1 MVNVDAA
8 VTNVGATALE
18 VLEKSPG
25 VMVDKDGNISLKGKQ
40 SVMVMM
46 DGRPTYLTGEQLA
59 NLLKSMPASSI
70 DQIELVT
77 NPSAK
82 YDAEGASG
90 ILNINLKKYDRSGM
104 NGSLYSGYTYNGKQ
118 YVTVQV
124 GLGSVNVARMGP
136 QLKNVPRGGSVWT
149 FALME

>member
-1 MVNVDAA
+1 MDAA

-82 YDAEGASG
+82 YDAAGNSG
-90 ILNINLKKYDRSGM
+90 IINI
-104 NGSLYSGYTYNGKQ
+104 
-118 YVTVQV
+118 
-124 GLGSVNVARMGP
+124 
-136 QLKNVPRGGSVWT
+136 
-149 FALME
+149 